1 MIRDLEKFKRLSDF
15 DNVLVVDNKGKTLYY
30 DLADLNV
37 LSKLGHRPED
47 FLGKKVTSFYT
58 NLTDENSTIM
68 TVLHTGEAMTRV
80 HQKLV
85 TKTGQT
91 YDSLSS
97 TYPIEEN
104 GVVVGAIEFSKHF
117 YSKEHMHYLDHYS
130 THKIYRKNNTVYTI
144 DDLITQNEGMKAIKE
159 KIERI
164 AQHDSTI
171 LIYGKTGTGK
181 EIVAQAI
188 HNRSNRFGQPFI
200 TLNCRALSE
209 DRADQLLWGTEQD
222 GETQIGIVEQA
233 NGGTLFLDG
242 INELSPQLQA
252 KLLQVIEEKT
262 IRRLGGT
269 TDIRLDVHLISSTNE
284 DPETLLQEKRMR
296 EDFYYRIGVI
306 QIDLPELKERKEDI
320 ELLVWQF
327 IRFYQQHM
335 NVAIEAVEPEVIQ
348 LFHQYSWPGN
358 VRELKNAVETAINQ
372 MQAGVITVG
381 DLPRK
386 IRKHEISLDTPGDWK
401 IMDLKEKVDEYE
413 RAIIAEEL
421 SKANGVIA
429 ETARRLGV
437 SKQTLKYKLTK
448 YELR

>member
-1 MIRDLEKFKRLSDF
+1 MIPDLENFRRLADF
-15 DNVLVVDNKGKTLYY
+15 DNVLVVDEKGTTLYY

-47 FLGKKVTSFYT
+47 FLGKNVTSFYT

-68 TVLHTGEAMTRV
+68 TVLQSGKAMTMV
-80 HQKLV
+80 HQELA
-85 TKTGQT
+85 TRTGQT
-91 YDSLSS
+91 YESLSS

-104 GVVVGAIEFSKHF
+104 GVIVGAIEFSKHF
-117 YSKEHMHYLDHYS
+117 YSKEHMHYLDQYT

-144 DDLITQNEGMKAIKE
+144 DDLITQNEAMIAIKE
-159 KIERI
+159 KVERI

-181 EIVAQAI
+181 EIMAQAI
-188 HNRSNRFGQPFI
+188 HNRSSRYVQPFV
-200 TLNCRALSE
+200 TLNCSALSE
-209 DRADQLLWGTEQD
+209 DRADQILWGTEQD
-222 GETQIGIVEQA
+222 GEPRIGVVEQA

-242 INELSPQLQA
+242 VNELSPQLQA
-252 KLLQVIEEKT
+252 KLLQVIEKKM
-262 IRRLGGT
+262 IRRMGGT

-284 DPETLLQEKRMR
+284 DPELLLKEKRMR
-296 EDFYYRIGVI
+296 EDFYYRLGVI

-320 ELLVWQF
+320 ELLVWHF

-335 NVAIEAVEPEVIQ
+335 NVAIETVEPEVIQ
-348 LFHQYSWPGN
+348 LFQQYSWPGN

-372 MQAGVITVG
+372 MQNGVITMD
-381 DLPRK
+381 DLPMK
-386 IRKHEISLDTPGDWK
+386 IRRSDSGINLPSKRELL
-401 IMDLKEKVDEYE
+401 DLKDKVDEYE
-413 RAIIAEEL
+413 RSIIAEEL
-421 SKANGVIA
+421 QKANGVIA